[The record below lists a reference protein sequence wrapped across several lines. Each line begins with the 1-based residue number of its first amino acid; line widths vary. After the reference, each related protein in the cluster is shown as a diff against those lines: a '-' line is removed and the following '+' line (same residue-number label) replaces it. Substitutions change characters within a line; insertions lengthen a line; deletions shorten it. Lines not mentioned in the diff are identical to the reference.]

1 MLTSNGTSFSVINA
15 VQIHHMESWSS
26 ETFLCQCCCFKYL
39 SLTLSDTSSSDQAL
53 GKEKKEKKT
62 SLSPNPSVKWS
73 THLVKH
79 TYLCG
84 GNSRCS
90 WARSILLTTC
100 PVHLHLLSSHQ
111 YTACNTTASL
121 NHAQKSWERTSTEI
135 LKNRHQSHICI
146 ADIKQL
152 LTAVGYNAFV
162 LR

>member
-1 MLTSNGTSFSVINA
+1 MLCKFIIWSPEVLNLFSVNA
-15 VQIHHMESWSS
+15 AASS
-26 ETFLCQCCCFKYL
+26 IFLWPLVILPPAIKL
-39 SLTLSDTSSSDQAL
+39 WE
-53 GKEKKEKKT
+53 KEKKKKT

-121 NHAQKSWERTSTEI
+121 NHAQMSWEKTSTEI

-146 ADIKQL
+146 ADIKWL